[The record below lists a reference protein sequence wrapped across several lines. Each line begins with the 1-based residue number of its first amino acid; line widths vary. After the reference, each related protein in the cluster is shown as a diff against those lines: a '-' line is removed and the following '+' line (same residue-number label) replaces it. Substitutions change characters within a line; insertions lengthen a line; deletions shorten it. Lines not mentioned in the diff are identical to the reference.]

1 MATIEKDPVTG
12 RNTTGHEWD
21 GIKELNTPLP
31 KWWVYV
37 FYACIVWSV
46 GYWVVYPAWPSLT
59 TYTKGM
65 FGYSSRAE
73 LATDMTAAKAAKGVW
88 LAQFETASVEDI
100 KKDQT
105 LLNYALA
112 GGKSIFAENCAP
124 CHGSGG
130 AGAYGYPTLADDEWI
145 WGGSLDEIKQTISFG
160 VRNANAESRA
170 GEMPKFGADGILQP
184 EQIATVANY
193 VVTISKGAGAAA
205 EGDGA
210 ALFVENCAACHA
222 EDGSGQA
229 ALGAPA
235 LNNGLWLYKGGAE
248 GVAAQIATPKHGSM
262 PAWAE
267 RLDET
272 AIKQL
277 TVYVH
282 SLGGG
287 K

>member
-1 MATIEKDPVTG
+1 MATPEKDPVTG

-37 FYACIVWSV
+37 FYASIVWAV
-46 GYWVVYPAWPSLT
+46 GYWIVYPAWPTLT
-59 TYTKGM
+59 TYTKGII
-65 FGYSSRAE
+65 GYSSRGE
-73 LATDMTAAKAAKGVW
+73 LASDMQAAKDARGVW
-88 LAQFETASVEDI
+88 LAKFENASVEDI
-100 KKDQT
+100 KKDPT

-112 GGKSIFAENCAP
+112 GGKSAFAENCAP

-145 WGGSLDEIKQTISFG
+145 WGGTLDDIKQTITYG
-160 VRNANAESRA
+160 VRNPNENARA
-170 GEMPKFGADGILQP
+170 GEMPKFADGMLTA
-184 EQIATVANY
+184 EQIATVSDY
-193 VVTISKGAGAAA
+193 VLNLSKGPQAAA
-205 EGDGA
+205 GSPDGA
-210 ALFVENCAACHA
+210 ALFAENCAACHA

-229 ALGAPA
+229 AMGAPA
-235 LNNGLWLYKGGAE
+235 LNNGLWLYKGNKE
-248 GVAAQIATPKHGSM
+248 SIVAQVSNPKHGSM
-262 PAWAE
+262 PAWGG

-272 AIKQL
+272 TIKQL

-282 SLGGG
+282 SRGGG